1 VLDLPEEGEKTYVV
15 YNIADGVFIA
25 DYNSLEK
32 DPVKGVFFNN
42 APPLCHAFREGGAG
56 HDLVIGLAS
65 GDGEFWLY
73 GFVADEFSPFGESFV
88 DEFTPNR
95 VLSLSS
101 HGIYSCVA
109 V

>member
-25 DYNSLEK
+25 DYKSLEK

-65 GDGEFWLY
+65 GDGEFLLY
-73 GFVADEFSPFGESFV
+73 GFVGDEIV
-88 DEFTPNR
+88 TIWR
-95 VLSLSS
+95 QL
-101 HGIYSCVA
+101 C
-109 V
+109 